1 MKLKWDILKRLE
13 HQYIIWNKVIQILSM
28 KSFVQKFLRQ
38 FYTNTLLFRSFK
50 QLFLIL
56 YGFRM
61 FHLRSLF
68 DQFDWISVAF
78 LVNLAWVVNSP
89 TNWILVLFRYDSII
103 SYLIF
108 LVELGKKKLR
118 CQSAELLRLPF
129 CQKPVEIR
137 ELANQ
142 TSSGQCRWQPPD
154 SSRNSV
160 ENMVKTHGFHWL
172 GPNRLPLALCDV
184 SGRWHGASGRW
195 KPLIFIGVASSL
207 ASSRLPRLVPPFALA
222 ASGPVRVL
230 AGAWP
235 PITSLCF
242 CAPFPVAGRQCFV
255 SSTAFSR
262 RFFRHREP
270 SIVVAPD

>member
-1 MKLKWDILKRLE
+1 
-13 HQYIIWNKVIQILSM
+13 M

-89 TNWILVLFRYDSII
+89 TNWILVLFRYDSFI

-118 CQSAELLRLPF
+118 CQSA
-129 CQKPVEIR
+129 
-137 ELANQ
+137 
-142 TSSGQCRWQPPD
+142 D
-154 SSRNSV
+154 DNSCGC
-160 ENMVKTHGFHWL
+160 H
-172 GPNRLPLALCDV
+172 
-184 SGRWHGASGRW
+184 
-195 KPLIFIGVASSL
+195 
-207 ASSRLPRLVPPFALA
+207 FAK
-222 ASGPVRVL
+222 S
-230 AGAWP
+230 
-235 PITSLCF
+235 
-242 CAPFPVAGRQCFV
+242 Q
-255 SSTAFSR
+255 
-262 RFFRHREP
+262 
-270 SIVVAPD
+270 